1 LAKDWSTLT
10 QWTEKAIG
18 LSDVRVQVRL
28 RGNHL
33 HILCESTPCPR
44 EKIAVSQF
52 SIALEQTS
60 LSTLLPP
67 EAPPVYKVFLCGRQ
81 PGAKRPEWTVKLECN
96 PSQAATN
103 EALTLPSPPFESD
116 VPNTEK
122 SVWEK
127 LGGIWSRRPPTTED
141 EPHEHPVA
149 EAESISTKNLE
160 AEKAQ
165 PLEMASPDRDPRE
178 TAAQP
183 YEPID
188 RNPSPVSDYPHN
200 RPNGQRELSPITER
214 LSSHQ
219 SELENPSS
227 TGNSRATATQTK
239 PSELTPSEP
248 IQAPLTVSTETLA
261 RRGHSQA
268 IASYLSEILGNLGV
282 SVKVSVKERS
292 KHRSASTTETSTR
305 RLWVRCESAYS
316 PDPSLLA
323 EPIAERLRQLQL
335 ENFRDACI
343 LLQVQGEPRPDWMLR
358 IDLTPP
364 VEILKN
370 WARWG
375 SQAAIARILNQKLE
389 ESNVKV
395 RATLKESTLHLFC
408 ETLNL
413 ENVTSEPAPPR
424 PKNKRNAPAK
434 AKVMAAIAP
443 ILDTLAPQGIL
454 AATVYG
460 VDAQNPAQSV
470 ESPIWIDW
478 LNLPAHQHQDLQHH
492 PLTLAQQ
499 GNLEALTFLL
509 NQLINPDLDHQLAT
523 GGVRVLL
530 LRKGKLLHVMTEAP
544 TCPSQSKVALPLAQF
559 LRTHKIEGVAGVR
572 IYGRRAGQK
581 HPLWRYGVA
590 LSQRSPTLD
599 EQVNGF
605 SESEHPELMTQTEG
619 LVWRPDLASDEL
631 EGQESLPS
639 NRRRLEWSDP
649 LELLSMRLQQGLLAT
664 GLFVSREAVLA
675 PIEAGESSSYSKTGL
690 ALIWGALGC
699 LLAVQVDWAMGQF
712 LENNPQLEMAI
723 AAQNLPSVDQPPTTS
738 QPVSAIETTTSL
750 TGESPEENEVFN
762 RSEFLSQ
769 PQNRTQLNACQTAS
783 NVEACQLSQLLYPS
797 FNSPQLDEQFAR
809 YQEYIATEKRPPDI
823 LIVGSSRALRGIDP
837 EVLEKALV
845 EAGYPQL
852 KVFNF
857 GVNGATAQVVEL
869 IVRRILPPEQ
879 LPKLVIVADG
889 VRALNGGRSDRTYE
903 TIAASAGYQEIA
915 QGTFRIP
922 TRQLKSASN
931 FKQTLLT
938 LKELSQNPSTVIKQ
952 IQDWFNQRLIE
963 ISASYPQRDRLKQGL
978 LALVNHQNLLTQSQD
993 LPDLPDAEDNP
1004 TLETPQLGSNGFL
1017 PLSIQFDPETY
1028 YQKYSQVSGYYDRD
1042 YQGFELSGVQTNAL
1056 KKLVEYVQSQDV
1068 EIVFVN
1074 MPLTQEYLDSVRTA
1088 YEEKFLE
1095 HMQQLEAETGLIF
1108 VNLAFE
1114 WLDTYEYYSDPSHLN
1129 QYGAAAVA
1137 ERLVQKQQISWPT
1150 SR

>member
-1 LAKDWSTLT
+1 M
-10 QWTEKAIG
+10 
-18 LSDVRVQVRL
+18 QVRL

-33 HILCESTPCPR
+33 HVLCESTPCPR

-67 EAPPVYKVFLCGRQ
+67 EAPPVYKVFLSGRQ

-96 PSQAATN
+96 SSQPATN
-103 EALTLPSPPFESD
+103 EPLTLPSPPSESD
-116 VPNTEK
+116 LPTEQK

-141 EPHEHPVA
+141 EPLEHPVA
-149 EAESISTKNLE
+149 EAKSVSSKNLE
-160 AEKAQ
+160 PEEAQ
-165 PLEMASPDRDPRE
+165 PLEMATRDREPQKAIAQTHEPSDSPA
-178 TAAQP
+178 TG
-183 YEPID
+183 
-188 RNPSPVSDYPHN
+188 S
-200 RPNGQRELSPITER
+200 NGQRELSPITEQ
-214 LSSHQ
+214 LSSNR
-219 SELENPSS
+219 SEFKNPSNA
-227 TGNSRATATQTK
+227 GNSRATATQTK

-292 KHRSASTTETSTR
+292 KKRSARATTETSTR

-370 WARWG
+370 WAHWG
-375 SQAAIARILNQKLE
+375 SQAAIGRILNQKLE

-408 ETLNL
+408 ETL
-413 ENVTSEPAPPR
+413 TSENLSSEPTHPR
-424 PKNKRNAPAK
+424 PKNQRNAPAQ

-460 VDAQNPAQSV
+460 VDAQDPAQTV

-478 LNLPAHQHQDLQHH
+478 LNLPADQHPDLQHH

-530 LRKGKLLHVMTEAP
+530 LRKGKLLHVMTEAL

-599 EQVNGF
+599 EQVNEF
-605 SESEHPELMTQTEG
+605 SESDHRDLVTQTEG

-631 EGQESLPS
+631 EDHESLS
-639 NRRRLEWSDP
+639 SDHRGLEWSDP

-664 GLFVSREAVLA
+664 GLFVSREAVLT
-675 PIEAGESSSYSKTGL
+675 PIEASESSSYSKTGL

-723 AAQNLPSVDQPPTTS
+723 AAQNLPSPPEPPTTS
-738 QPVSAIETTTSL
+738 EPISAIQTTTPP
-750 TGESPEENEVFN
+750 TAESPEENEVFN

-769 PQNRTQLNACQTAS
+769 PQNKTQLNACQTAS

-837 EVLEKALV
+837 EVLEKALA

-879 LPKLVIVADG
+879 LPKLIIVADG

-903 TIAASAGYQEIA
+903 TITASTGYQEIA

-922 TRQLKSASN
+922 TRQLKSASD

-938 LKELSQNPSTVIKQ
+938 LKELGQNPSAVIKQ
-952 IQDWFNQRLIE
+952 IQDWFDQRLIE

-978 LALVNHQNLLTQSQD
+978 LALVNHQNLLTQSQE

-1017 PLSIQFDPETY
+1017 PLSIRFDPETY

-1095 HMQQLEAETGLIF
+1095 HMQQLEADTGLIF

-1114 WLDTYEYYSDPSHLN
+1114 WLDIHEYYSDPSHLN

-1137 ERLVQKQQISWPT
+1137 ELLAQKQQISWPT

>member
-1 LAKDWSTLT
+1 M
-10 QWTEKAIG
+10 
-18 LSDVRVQVRL
+18 QVRL

-33 HILCESTPCPR
+33 HVLCESTPCPR

-81 PGAKRPEWTVKLECN
+81 SGAKRPEWTVKLECN

-103 EALTLPSPPFESD
+103 ETLTLPSPPSESD
-116 VPNTEK
+116 VPITEK

-165 PLEMASPDRDPRE
+165 PLEMASPDPDPRE
-178 TAAQP
+178 TAAQTH
-183 YEPID
+183 EPID
-188 RNPSPVSDYPHN
+188 RNPSPASDSPHN
-200 RPNGQRELSPITER
+200 RPNGQRKLSPITER
-214 LSSHQ
+214 LSSNR
-219 SELENPSS
+219 SEFKNPSS
-227 TGNSRATATQTK
+227 SVNSRATATQTK
-239 PSELTPSEP
+239 PSESTPSEP

-292 KHRSASTTETSTR
+292 KNRSASTTETSTR

-375 SQAAIARILNQKLE
+375 SQAAIGRILNQKLE

-408 ETLNL
+408 ETLTA
-413 ENVTSEPAPPR
+413 EKPSR
-424 PKNKRNAPAK
+424 SPKNKHNAPAK

-478 LNLPAHQHQDLQHH
+478 LNLPAYEHRDLQYH

-530 LRKGKLLHVMTEAP
+530 LRKGKLMHVMTEAP

-559 LRTHKIEGVAGVR
+559 LRTHKIEGIAGVR

-590 LSQRSPTLD
+590 LSQRSPRLD

-605 SESEHPELMTQTEG
+605 SESEHPDLVTQTEG

-631 EGQESLPS
+631 EDHDSLPS

-675 PIEAGESSSYSKTGL
+675 PMEAAESSSYSKTGL
-690 ALIWGALGC
+690 ALIWGAIGC
-699 LLAVQVDWAMGQF
+699 LLAVQVDWAMGRF
-712 LENNPQLEMAI
+712 LENNPQLEMAR

-738 QPVSAIETTTSL
+738 QPVSAIKTTTPP
-750 TGESPEENEVFN
+750 TAESPEENEVFN

-769 PQNRTQLNACQTAS
+769 PQTNRTQLNACQTAS

-837 EVLEKALV
+837 DVLERALA

-852 KVFNF
+852 KGFNF
-857 GVNGATAQVVEL
+857 GGNGATAQVVEL

-889 VRALNGGRSDRTYE
+889 VRALNGGRTDRTYE

-922 TRQLKSASN
+922 TRQLKSSSD

-963 ISASYPQRDRLKQGL
+963 ISASYPQRDRLKQGFL
-978 LALVNHQNLLTQSQD
+978 VLVNHQNLLTQSQD

-1004 TLETPQLGSNGFL
+1004 TLESPQLGSNGFL
-1017 PLSIQFDPETY
+1017 PLSIRFDPKTY

-1137 ERLVQKQQISWPT
+1137 ELLVQKQQISWPT